1 MFTKE
6 EFLKSVPI
14 FFQKNKGLFL
24 LSAGICLG
32 WISMMFFTYV
42 RKPNFDMYVQ
52 KESRQTNTY
61 KFINP
66 LLECD
71 QAESVGVSYY
81 KVAFDNVQ
89 TLVDSFKSNGTATDI
104 AVYFRDLN
112 NGPWYSINEESLF
125 EPASLFKLPLLVAYY
140 KKRESDPELFNRTTK
155 IIEEEKD
162 KQAIQPST
170 YAQVGKEYTIQQL
183 LDYMIIYSDNNS
195 AMSLFEYLG
204 DKYISTIFSDL
215 GLTILIDDKS
225 RYVVTVKNYS
235 SIYRLLFNG
244 SYLLKEDSEKVL
256 ELLSKTTYAD
266 GLRKAI
272 PKEVQLAHKF
282 GERELL
288 SSTQSVSTYQL
299 HDCGI
304 VYYPKRPFLLCI
316 MTKGSDPGK
325 LQSVVQKIAGSI
337 YEDFDAGI
345 RKAQAPK

>member
-1 MFTKE
+1 M
-6 EFLKSVPI
+6 
-14 FFQKNKGLFL
+14 
-24 LSAGICLG
+24 G
-32 WISMMFFTYV
+32 WIGMMIFTYI
-42 RKPNFDMYVQ
+42 RNPDLDMTIQ

-61 KFINP
+61 NFINP
-66 LLECD
+66 LLDCD
-71 QAESVGVSYY
+71 QAKNVGISYY
-81 KVAFDNVQ
+81 KVAFDKVQ
-89 TLVDSFKSNGTATDI
+89 TLVDSFKSNGAANDI

-140 KKRESDPELFNRTTK
+140 KKRESDPELFSRTIK
-155 IIEEEKD
+155 IAEEKKD
-162 KQAIQPST
+162 EQTIQPST

-183 LDYMIIYSDNNS
+183 LDYMIMYSDNNS
-195 AMSLFEYLG
+195 ALSLFEYLG
-204 DKYISTIFSDL
+204 DTYISTIFSDL
-215 GLTILIDDKS
+215 GLTVLMDDKS
-225 RYVVTVKNYS
+225 RYAVTVKNYS

-272 PKEVQLAHKF
+272 PKDVVLAHKF
-282 GERELL
+282 GERELV
-288 SSTQSVSTYQL
+288 STTQSVSTYQL

-325 LQSVVQKIAGSI
+325 LQSVVQKIAASI
-337 YEDFDAGI
+337 YSDFDAGI